1 MRRHPDAD
9 DIHQHNAGCTL
20 NALLGRHAGES
31 HSTRPMSL
39 IQDGYRKRYGQAAQ
53 DIDDRLRRH
62 VTNNFDAPIITTTTE
77 LKTDPA
83 TESRHLSAGFGR
95 FRLDENRNSNL
106 WLSPSILGRLRSFAS
121 RTMLSES
128 LASAASTQH
137 RVKHDFRLTTGTR
150 RQEICPCKK

>member
-1 MRRHPDAD
+1 MRRHPDAN
-9 DIHQHNAGCTL
+9 DIHQHHSGCTL

-83 TESRHLSAGFGR
+83 TESRHLLAGFGR

-137 RVKHDFRLTTGTR
+137 RVQHGFRITTST
-150 RQEICPCKK
+150 

>member
-9 DIHQHNAGCTL
+9 DIHQHNSGCTL

-83 TESRHLSAGFGR
+83 TAVS
-95 FRLDENRNSNL
+95 
-106 WLSPSILGRLRSFAS
+106 SPLGRIWTFS
-121 RTMLSES
+121 
-128 LASAASTQH
+128 
-137 RVKHDFRLTTGTR
+137 TR
-150 RQEICPCKK
+150 RKQKFQPLALSFDSRETQEFRFANHVVRITYFRSIYATQSTTWLPNYHKHLKTRNLSL